1 MLLGTACV
9 TSQSVQTVVT
19 GTPTKI
25 MPTTTHG
32 TFVGETGSRNFV
44 VYRPATFPTAHDA
57 RSLVVML
64 HGCTQSADDFAAGT
78 RMNSAAD
85 SNAFLVLYPEQP
97 TTSHP
102 QKCWNWYSPNEFL
115 RGKGEIAI
123 LAALIDSVA
132 SAEGIAPRHVALV
145 GMSAG
150 AAMAANLAVAYP
162 ERFAALAMHSGVAAL
177 AASDIT
183 SALVAM
189 REGARDS
196 EALGA
201 RALAAMGPRATPIP
215 VIVLHG
221 DADKV
226 VAPANLH
233 AIVQQ
238 WTAVNASA
246 PSGRAPIEEHLF
258 PGVGHAWSGGSAAGS
273 YTAPAGPSATDLVV
287 SFLRRVGAIR

>member
-1 MLLGTACV
+1 
-9 TSQSVQTVVT
+9 VQTVVT
-19 GTPTKI
+19 GTPIKI
-25 MPTTTHG
+25 MSKTTRG
-32 TFVGETGSRNFV
+32 TFVGATGAREYV
-44 VYRPATFPTAHDA
+44 AYRPATFPAAHESRA
-57 RSLVVML
+57 LVVML
-64 HGCTQSADDFAAGT
+64 HGCTQSAEDFAAGT
-78 RMNSAAD
+78 RMSAAAD

-97 TTSHP
+97 ATAHP

-123 LAALIDSVA
+123 LAAMIDSVA
-132 SAEGIAPRHVALV
+132 TAEGIAARHIALV

-162 ERFAALAMHSGVAAL
+162 ERFGALAMHSGVAAL
-177 AASDIT
+177 AASDLA

-189 REGARDS
+189 REGARDA
-196 EALGA
+196 ETLGA
-201 RALAAMGPRATPIP
+201 RALAAMGPHAAPLS

-226 VAPANLH
+226 VSPENLH

-246 PSGRAPIEEHLF
+246 PRGSAPIEEHLL
-258 PGVGHAWSGGSAAGS
+258 PGVGHAWSGGSAAGT
-273 YTAPAGPSATDLVV
+273 YTAPAGANATDMIVA
-287 SFLRRVGAIR
+287 FLRRVGTIR